1 MPEAKRGR
9 ASPAAGLLGPGGG
22 GGGGPLGRA
31 LLLVPLLLGGMA
43 LLLQVRE
50 KGRDGDDGGH
60 SARARPRG
68 ASQLTLFPLSLF
80 LPQWTATLPTTSPS
94 LMAELER

>member
-50 KGRDGDDGGH
+50 K
-60 SARARPRG
+60 
-68 ASQLTLFPLSLF
+68 
-80 LPQWTATLPTTSPS
+80 
-94 LMAELER
+94 ERR